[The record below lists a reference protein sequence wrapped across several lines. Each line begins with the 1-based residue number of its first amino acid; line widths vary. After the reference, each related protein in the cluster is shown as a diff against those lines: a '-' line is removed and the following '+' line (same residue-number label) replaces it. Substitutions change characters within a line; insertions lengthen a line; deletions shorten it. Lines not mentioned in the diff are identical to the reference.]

1 MKRLPR
7 QRDCQTNGDK
17 RTKASRFVCPHS
29 FDIVLRFFRSTVNT
43 ALLMATASA
52 CAADS
57 TGWSKLPSLPDKEGF
72 ASMFAGVSGGALL
85 AAGGAN
91 FPDKK
96 PWEGGKKIWYD
107 TVFVLE
113 KPDGQWMVAGKLP
126 RPLGYGVSVT
136 HDGGV
141 VCVGGS
147 DAERHRAECFVLT
160 VGRAGPAVNRL
171 EPFIQTK
178 PLPPLPHAI
187 ANMSGAL
194 LGDTLYVA
202 GGIEKPDST
211 SALKIFYA
219 LDLAAKQPAWREL
232 EPWPG
237 PARMLAVAA
246 AQDGSVFLVSGVDLS
261 TGPDG
266 KPVRTYMKD
275 GYRYTPGKGWKR
287 IADLP
292 RFAVAAPSPA
302 PTLGTTQ
309 LLVMSGDDATQ
320 LSVAPTEHKG
330 FPKSVLAYDTR
341 ADRWTEAAPTP
352 APRVTAPT
360 AQWNG
365 AWLVVSGEQKPGV
378 RSPEVWRWQP

>member
-1 MKRLPR
+1 MNRIRLY
-7 QRDCQTNGDK
+7 
-17 RTKASRFVCPHS
+17 VCMTAALAT
-29 FDIVLRFFRSTVNT
+29 FST
-43 ALLMATASA
+43 A
-52 CAADS
+52 AADL

-113 KPDGQWMVAGKLP
+113 KPDGQWKVAGKLP

-136 HDGGV
+136 HGGGV

-147 DAERHRAECFVLT
+147 DPAGHRAESF
-160 VGRAGPAVNRL
+160 RL
-171 EPFIQTK
+171 EWRGEKVESRT
-178 PLPPLPHAI
+178 LPSLPRAV

-194 LGDTLYVA
+194 LGNTLFLA

-211 SALKIFYA
+211 STLKTFYA
-219 LDLAAKQPAWREL
+219 LDLAAKQPSWREL

-237 PARMLAVAA
+237 PPRMLAVAA
-246 AQDGSVFLVSGVDLS
+246 AQDGSFFLVSGTDLS
-261 TGPDG
+261 AGPDG
-266 KPVRTYMKD
+266 KPVRTYLKD
-275 GYRYTPGKGWKR
+275 GYRFTPGKGWKR

-292 RFAVAAPSPA
+292 RAAVAAPSPA
-302 PTLGTTQ
+302 PTLGQTQ
-309 LLVMSGDDATQ
+309 FLVVSGDDALQ
-320 LSVAPTEHKG
+320 LATPPAQHPG

-341 ADRWTEAAPTP
+341 DGRWMEAGITP
-352 APRVTAPT
+352 APRVTGPSVR
-360 AQWNG
+360 WHG
-365 AWLVVSGEQKPGV
+365 WVVISGEQRPGV
-378 RSPEVWRWQP
+378 RSPEVWSLGTK

>member
-1 MKRLPR
+1 MHTDEHRLTAGSGLPGVFFPSLCPTFP
-7 QRDCQTNGDK
+7 CQ
-17 RTKASRFVCPHS
+17 
-29 FDIVLRFFRSTVNT
+29 L
-43 ALLMATASA
+43 ALFLLT
-52 CAADS
+52 CLLTLTHAAGAP
-57 TGWSKLPSLPDKEGF
+57 GWTRIPSLPDPEGF
-72 ASMFAGVSGGALL
+72 ASMFAGVSGGAVL

-107 TVFVLE
+107 SVFVLE
-113 KPDGQWMVAGKLP
+113 KPDGAWKVAGKLR

-136 HDGGV
+136 HGGGV

-147 DAERHRAECFVLT
+147 DADGHRAECF
-160 VGRAGPAVNRL
+160 RL
-171 EPFIQTK
+171 EWRGGKLETK
-178 PLPPLPHAI
+178 PLPTLPRAV

-211 SALKIFYA
+211 STLKTFYA
-219 LDLAAKQPAWREL
+219 LDLGAKQPTWREL

-246 AQDGSVFLVSGVDLS
+246 AQDGAFFLVSGTDLS
-261 TGPDG
+261 AGADG
-266 KPVRTYMKD
+266 KPVRTYLKD
-275 GYRYTPGKGWKR
+275 GYRYTPGKGWRR

-302 PTLGTTQ
+302 PTVGTTQ
-309 LLVMSGDDATQ
+309 FLVMSGDDAAQ
-320 LSVAPTEHKG
+320 LTLSPTAHKG
-330 FPKSVLAYDTR
+330 FPKSALAYDTR
-341 ADRWTEAAPTP
+341 TDRWTEAAPTP
-352 APRVTAPT
+352 APRVTVPT

-365 AWLVVSGEQKPGV
+365 VWLVVSGEQRPGV
-378 RSPEVWRWQP
+378 RSPEVWSLKP

>member
-1 MKRLPR
+1 MKLT
-7 QRDCQTNGDK
+7 QLSILMGI
-17 RTKASRFVCPHS
+17 A
-29 FDIVLRFFRSTVNT
+29 LT
-43 ALLMATASA
+43 ACSGL
-52 CAADS
+52 AADS

-107 TVFVLE
+107 TVFALE
-113 KPDGQWMVAGKLP
+113 KPDGLWKVAGKLP

-136 HDGGV
+136 HGGGV

-147 DAERHRAECFVLT
+147 DAEGHRAECF
-160 VGRAGPAVNRL
+160 RL
-171 EPFIQTK
+171 EWRGGKLETN
-178 PLPPLPHAI
+178 PLPSLPRAI

-202 GGIEKPDST
+202 GGLEQPDST
-211 SALKIFYA
+211 RALKTFFA
-219 LDLAAKQPAWREL
+219 LNLAATASAWREL

-246 AQDGSVFLVSGVDLS
+246 AQDGSFFLVSGTDLS

-266 KPVRTYMKD
+266 KPVRAYLRD
-275 GYRYTPGKGWKR
+275 GYRYTPGQGWKR

-292 RFAVAAPSPA
+292 RAAVAAPSPA
-302 PTLGTTQ
+302 PTRGAQ
-309 LLVMSGDDATQ
+309 DFLVLSGDDAAQ
-320 LSVAPTEHKG
+320 LTTPPTEHQG
-330 FPKSVLAYDTR
+330 FPRSTFAYNTHT
-341 ADRWTEAAPTP
+341 DRWTEVVPMP
-352 APRVTAPT
+352 APRVTVPT
-360 AQWNG
+360 ALWNG
-365 AWLVVSGEQKPGV
+365 AWVVVSGEQRPGV
-378 RSPEVWRWQP
+378 RSPEVWSLKFP